1 MKMQLTEAQERGIEG
16 KLLSRDDE
24 EDVSH
29 RNIDVVFMYQSFGG
43 PFPNNSAIIKMFDF
57 VENEVHPLK
66 LLSP

>member
-1 MKMQLTEAQERGIEG
+1 M
-16 KLLSRDDE
+16 
-24 EDVSH
+24 SH

>member
-29 RNIDVVFMYQSFGG
+29 RNIDVVFMYQSFGA